1 MNGSIIRKILGYVLV
16 LEGVLLL
23 MPGLVGLYYH
33 EEEYKTYLICAA
45 VTFAIGAVV
54 AFKKTKNKVYLG
66 MNWAQENQVIPL
78 DEAMISGLCFL
89 CLVLFRLF

>member
-54 AFKKTKNKVYLG
+54 AFKKTKIMCSILKRD
-66 MNWAQENQVIPL
+66 ARQRHS
-78 DEAMISGLCFL
+78 AGLCFL
-89 CLVLFRLF
+89 CSVLFRLF